1 MIRKILVGAV
11 FAALATAC
19 STTPDHN
26 QADVTFA
33 QQMVPHHAQALEMSK
48 NVPDHTTNPKVRD
61 LAARIQKAQDPEIQQ
76 LTTWLKAW
84 GAEAAPMNHD
94 SMTDSLKGKE
104 FDTMWLQM
112 MIAHHRG
119 AVTMAKTELTDGG
132 NADAKAMAQ
141 RIVDSQQAEVD
152 EMTALL

>member
-11 FAALATAC
+11 CAALATAC
-19 STTPDHN
+19 STAPDHN

-48 NVPDHTTNPKVRD
+48 NVPDHTGNPKVRD
-61 LAARIQKAQDPEIQQ
+61 LAARVQKAQDPEIQQ
-76 LTTWLKAW
+76 LTGWLRAW
-84 GAEAAPMNHD
+84 GADPIPMDHGT
-94 SMTDSLKGKE
+94 MTDSLNGKE

-119 AVTMAKTELTDGG
+119 AVTMARTELADGT
-132 NADAKAMAQ
+132 NSDAKAMAQ
-141 RIVDSQQAEVD
+141 RIIDAQQAEVD
-152 EMTALL
+152 EMTRLL